1 MSKKKKS
8 TKKDPKEI
16 IYTAVESPESKH
28 AIALGKIQACKEEC
42 GDNCEAAKYIAGMM
56 VKASLEERR
65 VLHEACD
72 ALLKHKPEVAE
83 FHLTELIKRKG

>member
-16 IYTAVESPESKH
+16 IESPVSEH
-28 AIALGKIQACKEEC
+28 AVALGKIQACKEEC